1 MTTITPE
8 GNSSGLGVGVRP
20 TRTLLRCLLV
30 LLAVAHPLSGAAQVD
45 ASDSVPH
52 QSVIRWWHGAA
63 VLGGL
68 SALILL
74 DQPAQRFVQRNRSSH
89 SDDVAHALRHFGQPE
104 VYGTITVG
112 LVGAGLISGNHEVT
126 RAGGRL
132 AATLVL
138 AGAATTGLKLAVGR
152 PRPNES
158 LDADVFSPFSGQ
170 DAMPS
175 GHTSIAFALATAL
188 ADDIHRTWASVGLY
202 TVATGV
208 GWSRMNDDK
217 HWLTDVAAGALVG
230 ITSAKLMN
238 GHWRVFNLHPPRVL
252 LGSNYAGL
260 AWQVTF

>member
-1 MTTITPE
+1 MPE
-8 GNSSGLGVGVRP
+8 GNSSGLRVGVRP
-20 TRTLLRCLLV
+20 TRTLLRCLLAI
-30 LLAVAHPLSGAAQVD
+30 LALAHPLSGAAQVD
-45 ASDSVPH
+45 ASDSAPH
-52 QSVIRWWHGAA
+52 PFVIRWWHGAA

-68 SALILL
+68 SALLLL
-74 DQPAQRFVQRNRSSH
+74 DQPAQRFVQRNRSSY
-89 SDDVAHALRHFGQPE
+89 SDDVARAFRHFGQPE

-138 AGAATTGLKLAVGR
+138 AGAATSGLKLAVGR

-158 LDADVFSPFSGQ
+158 LDADGFSPFSGQ

-175 GHTSIAFALATAL
+175 GHTSIAFAVATAL
-188 ADDIHRTWASVGLY
+188 ADDIHRTWASAGLY

-208 GWSRMNDDK
+208 GWSRMNDNK
-217 HWLTDVAAGALVG
+217 HWLTDVAGGALVG
-230 ITSAKLMN
+230 IASAKLMN

-260 AWQVTF
+260 AWQLTF